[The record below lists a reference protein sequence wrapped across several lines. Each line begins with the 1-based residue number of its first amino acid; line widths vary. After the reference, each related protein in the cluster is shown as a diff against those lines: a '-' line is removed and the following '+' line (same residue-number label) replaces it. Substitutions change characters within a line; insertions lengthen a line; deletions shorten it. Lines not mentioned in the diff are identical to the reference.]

1 MITRCLLTFLFTAV
15 TKVVRTSDV
24 RIDVIRYV
32 FHLSNVL
39 LGFYTLLGI
48 AFWNR
53 NASTG
58 HIALLAMWIQN
69 GSYPPAKFDV
79 NWYSIFIF
87 YIFYCIRIG
96 NEFLNLQRKGS
107 WNSNST
113 LSSVSLWRHPE
124 VVSICTVTTVSRENT
139 PSQLR
144 PLCHTCILFVCD
156 CWHHI

>member
-1 MITRCLLTFLFTAV
+1 MYFIQTF
-15 TKVVRTSDV
+15 
-24 RIDVIRYV
+24 
-32 FHLSNVL
+32 
-39 LGFYTLLGI
+39 
-48 AFWNR
+48 
-53 NASTG
+53 ASTG

-113 LSSVSLWRHPE
+113 LSSVSLWWHPE
-124 VVSICTVTTVSRENT
+124 VVSICTVKTVSRKKH
-139 PSQLR
+139 SQSTSASLPHLYFIRLR
-144 PLCHTCILFVCD
+144 LLASHLIAFNHDQQVNILLILQYLV
-156 CWHHI
+156 W